1 MFGIFLKTLQHSEFR
16 TLFTVPLSPFWPWVG
31 RFSESF
37 QQFQL
42 QLGLCRNFLSSFSLV
57 QQHKSPFESSI
68 FFQKRFYADFI
79 ALCIHRHFRLE
90 SRLLG
95 LGFDVEVASK
105 REFFLKL
112 LGIFFEDLVLVLE
125 FLDEL
130 KVGLPFFF
138 VEGNLFL
145 DFD

>member
-1 MFGIFLKTLQHSEFR
+1 
-16 TLFTVPLSPFWPWVG
+16 
-31 RFSESF
+31 
-37 QQFQL
+37 
-42 QLGLCRNFLSSFSLV
+42 
-57 QQHKSPFESSI
+57 
-68 FFQKRFYADFI
+68 
-79 ALCIHRHFRLE
+79 
-90 SRLLG
+90 